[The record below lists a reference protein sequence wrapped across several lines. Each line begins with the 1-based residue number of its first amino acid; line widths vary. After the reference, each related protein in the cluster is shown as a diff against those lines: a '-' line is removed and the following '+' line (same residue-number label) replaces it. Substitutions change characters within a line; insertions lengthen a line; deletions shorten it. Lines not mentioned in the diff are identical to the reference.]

1 MTQAIDFQHLTQ
13 IQNHQQS
20 LPEEVEKED
29 MRRLLNTLTEGF
41 RSHPNFFQDDN
52 DAQKRQKRNIAT
64 RK

>member
-13 IQNHQQS
+13 IQDHQQS
-20 LPEEVEKED
+20 LMEEVEKED

-41 RSHPNFFQDDN
+41 ESHPNFFQGDN
-52 DAQKRQKRNIAT
+52 DVQKRQKRNIAT